1 MLNVT
6 PISAFDDNYIW
17 AIHAPETANVFVVD
31 PGQSEPVEAFL
42 AEHELNLAGILIT
55 HHHHDHTEGVA
66 ALTTERDIPV
76 YGPEESPFEGIT
88 EPLNNDSVLEIFG
101 LPIMIH
107 AVPGHTL
114 DHISYLID
122 GVTPQLFCGDT
133 LFLAGCGRLFEG
145 SPEQMLAAMHYFR
158 DLPDSTLVYCTHEY
172 SMANLAFAAAVE
184 PNNTHILNCI
194 DKCRTLRQEN
204 KETLPSTIEQEKRVN
219 PYMRT
224 DQPDVI
230 AAAIDYDSQAS
241 GSETQVF
248 AALREWKN
256 NF

>member
-6 PISAFDDNYIW
+6 PIPAFDDNYIW
-17 AIHAPETANVFVVD
+17 AIHAPGTPNVFVVD
-31 PGQSEPVEAFL
+31 PGDAEPVEAFL
-42 AEHELNLAGILIT
+42 AENELNLAGILIT
-55 HHHHDHTEGVA
+55 HHHDDHTGGVA
-66 ALTTERDIPV
+66 ALTAEREIPV
-76 YGPEESPFEGIT
+76 YGPEESPYEGIT
-88 EPLNNDSVLEIFG
+88 EPMSNDSYLEMFG
-101 LPIMIH
+101 LEVIIH

-145 SPEQMLAAMHYFR
+145 TPEQMLAAMHYFR
-158 DLPDSTLVYCTHEY
+158 SLPDTTLVYCTHEY

-184 PNNTHILNCI
+184 PDNTDILNCI
-194 DKCRTLRQEN
+194 ESCRALRQED
-204 KETLPSTIEQEKRVN
+204 KETLPSNIAQEKKVN

-224 DQPDVI
+224 DHPNVI
-230 AAAIDYDSQAS
+230 AAANEYSAGADS
-241 GSETQVF
+241 SEVQVL

>member
-17 AIHAPETANVFVVD
+17 AIHAPETANIFVVD
-31 PGQSEPVEAFL
+31 PGQAEPVEAFL
-42 AEHELNLAGILIT
+42 DEHNLNLAGILIT
-55 HHHHDHTEGVA
+55 HHHYDHTDGVA
-66 ALTTERDIPV
+66 ALTADRDIPV
-76 YGPEESPFEGIT
+76 YGPEESPFEGVT

-101 LPIMIH
+101 LPVIIH

-145 SPEQMLAAMHYFR
+145 SPEQMLAAMLYFR
-158 DLPDSTLVYCTHEY
+158 DLSDNTLVYCTHEY

-184 PNNTHILNCI
+184 PDSADIQKCTENC
-194 DKCRTLRQEN
+194 RALRQEN
-204 KETLPSTIEQEKRVN
+204 KETLPSNIAQEKRVN

-224 DQPDVI
+224 DQPTVI
-230 AAAIDYDSQAS
+230 AAAIQYDAQAS
-241 GSETQVF
+241 TSETQVF